1 MDSVIIHY
9 YLISLIIILIVCY
22 FSNFVFHVIKFCF
35 LIFDDRFSIKYRIHC
50 SVNNI
55 LGFEHDINWN
65 IHFLKSINNYF
76 VSCRMENYFINYEII
91 LWFLHQF
98 YICKLFNFHWIVVVY
113 YCITINIMRF
123 NYKFYVRRSSNYTG

>member
-50 SVNNI
+50 SVNDI
-55 LGFEHDINWN
+55 LGFERDINWN

-76 VSCRMENYFINYEII
+76 VSCRMENYFINMKLSYD
-91 LWFLHQF
+91 F
-98 YICKLFNFHWIVVVY
+98 YTNFI
-113 YCITINIMRF
+113 F
-123 NYKFYVRRSSNYTG
+123 ANYLTFIES

>member
-22 FSNFVFHVIKFCF
+22 FSNFVFHVIEFCF
-35 LIFDDRFSIKYRIHC
+35 LIFDDRFSIKYRIYC

-76 VSCRMENYFINYEII
+76 VSCRMENYFINMKLSYD
-91 LWFLHQF
+91 F
-98 YICKLFNFHWIVVVY
+98 YTNFI
-113 YCITINIMRF
+113 F
-123 NYKFYVRRSSNYTG
+123 ANYLTFIES